1 MKTIALTAALIALSS
16 SLAVAQTPPPAEDKS
31 LSTEAAK
38 DHPAT
43 KDAGSTADPTAKSDD
58 KSLSEKAA
66 KDLPGTTGAGSTAD
80 PTAKPADSSLQDKA
94 AKDQGSK

>member
-1 MKTIALTAALIALSS
+1 MNKLALTAVLVALSS
-16 SLAVAQTPPPAEDKS
+16 TLAVAQAPPADDKS

-38 DHPAT
+38 DHPGT
-43 KDAGSTADPTAKSDD
+43 KETGTTADPTAKSDD

-80 PTAKPADSSLQDKA
+80 PTAKPMDGSLQDKA
-94 AKDQGSK
+94 AKDQSGK

>member
-1 MKTIALTAALIALSS
+1 MNKIALTSALVALSS
-16 SLAVAQTPPPAEDKS
+16 SLAVAQTPPAADDKS
-31 LSTEAAK
+31 LSSEAAK

-43 KDAGSTADPTAKSDD
+43 KQPGTTADPTAKSDD

-66 KDLPGTTGAGSTAD
+66 KDLPGTSAEGTTVD
-80 PTAKPADSSLQDKA
+80 PTAKPADGSLQDKA

>member
-1 MKTIALTAALIALSS
+1 MNKIALTAALVALSS
-16 SLAVAQTPPPAEDKS
+16 SLAVAQTPPPDDKS

-38 DHPAT
+38 DHPGT
-43 KDAGSTADPTAKSDD
+43 KDSGATADPTAKSDD

-66 KDLPGTTGAGSTAD
+66 KDQPGTSASGSTAD
-80 PTAKPADSSLQDKA
+80 PTAKPADGSLQNKA